1 MAKAHTL
8 ELSIMSPLGTTLGVS
23 QLPLCILCP
32 SSLSP
37 PSREGSD
44 RQEGLEKEKKRWKGN
59 QAALLP
65 TSLGE
70 ISYPRTTWE
79 TGYVHEPE

>member
-1 MAKAHTL
+1 M
-8 ELSIMSPLGTTLGVS
+8 EIWVE
-23 QLPLCILCP
+23 
-32 SSLSP
+32 
-37 PSREGSD
+37 RERVKVLVTKTCRRDYNG
-44 RQEGLEKEKKRWKGN
+44 QEGLEKEKKPWKGN

-70 ISYPRTTWE
+70 TSYPRTTSE

>member
-1 MAKAHTL
+1 MTKGLTMK
-8 ELSIMSPLGTTLGVS
+8 LSIMSPLGTTLGVS
-23 QLPLCILCP
+23 QLPLCSLCS

-37 PSREGSD
+37 PSREGSES
-44 RQEGLEKEKKRWKGN
+44 QEGLEKEKKQWKGN

-70 ISYPRTTWE
+70 TSYPRTIWE
-79 TGYVHEPE
+79 AGYVHEPE